1 MNKLFLVLFTCFSF
15 VFAAD
20 GEDSAIN
27 WNYRNQVELKKDEL
41 ARYTLAIDDK
51 IYNLDFRWTL
61 FVNEGLV
68 MLYKFNKFPYQN
80 ILYKDYKLKSFKIKL
95 KNRAENAFYEPYALI
110 VFEDF
115 DTKTKKAK
123 FTVLLMDDKSSIR
136 AERVLPKAD

>member
-41 ARYTLAIDDK
+41 ARYTLDIDDK

-123 FTVLLMDDKSSIR
+123 FTVLLMDEKRAIQ

>member
-1 MNKLFLVLFTCFSF
+1 MNKLFLVFFACFSF
-15 VFAAD
+15 LFAAD
-20 GEDSAIN
+20 GGEPTLN
-27 WNYRNQVELKKDEL
+27 WVYKNEVELKKDQT
-41 ARYTLAIDDK
+41 ARYTIAIEDK

-68 MLYKFNKFPYQN
+68 MLYKYNKFPYQN

-123 FTVLLMDDKSSIR
+123 FTVLLMDDKSSVR

>member
-115 DTKTKKAK
+115 DTNTKKAK
-123 FTVLLMDDKSSIR
+123 FTVFLMDEKRAIQ